1 MRTVLLVV
9 AAVAAFAAASAG
21 PEKIVMSRVFPQPR
35 QIQLFIADADG
46 SGERPLLASP
56 DTDYDAAWSP
66 DAGSIVFTSER
77 GGSAD
82 LYRVKPDGSG
92 LERLTDSPAYDDQ
105 AAFSPDGRQLA
116 FVSTRSGGTSHV
128 WTMDLQTRRAKAL
141 TSGSGGDFRP
151 SWSPD
156 GQWIAFSSDRES
168 NLPFAHGR
176 WEHLQVVDLYVVHP
190 DGSGLK
196 RLTPHGEFCG
206 SPKWPADSRR
216 IVAYC
221 MTAQQTLD
229 NRRPTPEHPEDTRIV
244 SLDLNG
250 AMSELPAGPGVKFN
264 PSILTGNL

>member
-1 MRTVLLVV
+1 MRVLALL
-9 AAVAAFAAASAG
+9 ALLGLASAQS
-21 PEKIVMSRVFPQPR
+21 PPRQSVVMTRVLPQPG
-35 QIQLFIADADG
+35 QLGLFIAAADG
-46 SGERPLLASP
+46 SGERPLLTPS
-56 DTDYDAAWSP
+56 DLDYDPAWAP
-66 DAGSIVFTSER
+66 DGSAIVFTSER
-77 GGSAD
+77 NGSAD
-82 LYRVKPDGSG
+82 LYRVDADGSN
-92 LERLTDSPAYDDQ
+92 LQRLTDHPAYDDQ
-105 AAFSPDGRQLA
+105 AAFSPDGNQLV
-116 FVSTRSGGTSHV
+116 FVSTRAGGTADL
-128 WTMDLQTRRAKAL
+128 WTLDLRTRAAKPL
-141 TSGSGGDFRP
+141 TSGAGGDFRP

-156 GQWIAFSSDRES
+156 GRWIAFSSDRTS
-168 NLPFAHGR
+168 DLPFAHGR